1 MTSFCGIIV
10 CVSASRLVSALLL
23 LQARGRVTARELATE
38 LEVSEKTARR
48 DLEALSAVGF
58 PVYSQSGRGGG
69 WQLLGG
75 ARTDLS
81 GLTADEARALFLVA
95 GASASVTPEAK
106 TALRKLVR
114 ALPETFQA
122 DAEAAAQA
130 VLVDIKGWGSGA
142 PRARP
147 EVLPDLERAV
157 IERRQIDLGYRD
169 RTQKV
174 SQRTVHPLGLVS
186 KGDVWYLLA
195 HTEAGSRTFRVS
207 RIQSVV
213 VTDLPAVRPDGF
225 DLATAWRD
233 VASTVAELRTQVRAT
248 IRIHPRHVWG
258 LRHQFGDDLSLT
270 EFAGSDEPD
279 AWDDRL
285 EAIVGGPSAIVIAQH
300 LAGWGAEIEVI
311 EPPEVQ
317 AELVRIAH
325 ELLSRYPSRKTGERS
340 SVEGLSPSAFQR
352 GSITSDR
359 TS

>member
-1 MTSFCGIIV
+1 MMA

-48 DLEALSAVGF
+48 DLEALCAAGF
-58 PVYSQSGRGGG
+58 PVDSRSGRGGG

-114 ALPETFQA
+114 ALPKSFRA
-122 DAEAAAQA
+122 DAEAAATA
-130 VLVDIKGWGSGA
+130 VVIDPAGWGSSA
-142 PRARP
+142 PLPRP
-147 EVLPDLERAV
+147 ELLPDLERAV

-174 SQRTVHPLGLVS
+174 SRRTVHPLGLIS

-195 HTEAGSRTFRVS
+195 HTDAGSRTFRVS

-233 VASTVAELRTQVRAT
+233 AAASIGELRTQVRAT
-248 IRIHPRHVWG
+248 IRVHPRHVWA
-258 LRHQFGDDLSLT
+258 LRRQFGDDLSLT
-270 EFAGSDEPD
+270 EFAGADEPD
-279 AWDDRL
+279 ASDQRL
-285 EAIVGGPSAIVIAQH
+285 EAIVGGPSALVIAQH

-311 EPPEVQ
+311 EPSEVR
-317 AELVRIAH
+317 AELVRIAR
-325 ELLSRYPSRKTGERS
+325 ELLSRYPPPVR
-340 SVEGLSPSAFQR
+340 
-352 GSITSDR
+352 
-359 TS
+359 